1 MTILNVKRLLST
13 AIASLGASLL
23 IVGCASAADDQLT
36 PGGKAAQ
43 AQSDSVISKAPSVTA
58 LDHAEDDGEPR
69 PFDET
74 SDAYSDVDA
83 ALFAAK
89 TAGKNAIIIMG
100 ANWCHDSRALAGHF
114 LTPRFETM
122 LSENFEY
129 VYVDTGIK
137 NRNLEIAAD
146 FGIEKLE
153 GTPTI
158 VIVDPQSEM
167 VLNLD
172 TAKTWRN
179 AADRTED
186 DIYDEF
192 LSFAP
197 AKDAVTLP

>member
-1 MTILNVKRLLST
+1 MTILKFNTMLST
-13 AIASLGASLL
+13 ALASAGAFLF
-23 IVGCASAADDQLT
+23 IVGCASAADDQQA
-36 PGGKAAQ
+36 PDSKVAE
-43 AQSDSVISKAPSVTA
+43 AQSESIISPAPSVA
-58 LDHAEDDGEPR
+58 DLDHAEDDGEPR
-69 PFDET
+69 PFDEA

-83 ALFAAK
+83 ALSAAN

-100 ANWCHDSRALAGHF
+100 ANWCHDSCALAAHF

-137 NRNLEIAAD
+137 NRNLDIAAE
-146 FGIEKLE
+146 FGIDKLE

-158 VIVDPQSEM
+158 VFVDPRNEM

-179 AADRTED
+179 AADRNVD
-186 DIYDEF
+186 DIYEEF

-197 AKDAVTLP
+197 NKTSKSQ

>member
-1 MTILNVKRLLST
+1 MLTSV
-13 AIASLGASLL
+13 GASLF
-23 IVGCASAADDQLT
+23 IIGCASAADDSQKLDVKV
-36 PGGKAAQ
+36 KAAQ
-43 AQSDSVISKAPSVTA
+43 SAPAISEAPSVAA

-69 PFDET
+69 PFDEA
-74 SDAYSDVDA
+74 SDAYSDVEA
-83 ALFAAK
+83 TLVAAK

-100 ANWCHDSRALAGHF
+100 ANWCHDSRALAAHF

-137 NRNLEIAAD
+137 NRNLDIAAE

-158 VIVDPQSEM
+158 VFVNPQSEM
-167 VLNLD
+167 VLNLE

-179 AADRTED
+179 AADRNVD
-186 DIYDEF
+186 DIYEEF

-197 AKDAVTLP
+197 AKACLLYTSDAADE